1 MDEENSDAIGE
12 LMDLLKNEESLSVAA
27 LYGLSDLTPEE
38 LSLFCQGWGEFSDER
53 KRVMIRHLADITEEN
68 FHVDFSGIFAF
79 CLADR
84 LPAVRLAALD
94 GLWDTER
101 ITLINP
107 IVELM
112 VTDPDVQ
119 VRTLAAATIGH
130 FILMAEWN
138 QIPRRSVAPA
148 VDALLSLLDDGATPT
163 AVRRAALES
172 LSPSSHERVASLVEE
187 AYDSGDQE
195 LQISSIYAMGRTVD
209 KRWLPIVLDEMASHN
224 DEMRLEAAR
233 AAGHLGSSDAVS
245 ELADLVTDHDLEVRL
260 AAIVALGQIGG
271 ATATRILEEMD
282 GDPDFVDVQ
291 SAIEEALEEMAW
303 LGGEIDLSPLGW
315 DNNHEDDRFLSV

>member
-1 MDEENSDAIGE
+1 MDEENTVSIGE
-12 LMDLLKNEESLSVAA
+12 LIQLLKNDEGFSVAA

-38 LSLFCQGWGEFSDER
+38 LSLFCQGWNDFSDER
-53 KRVMIRHLADITEEN
+53 KRVVIRHLADITEEN
-68 FHVDFSGIFAF
+68 FQVDFSEIFAF
-79 CLADR
+79 CLSDR
-84 LPAVRLAALD
+84 LPGVRLAALD
-94 GLWDTER
+94 GLWDAER
-101 ITLINP
+101 IALIDP

-112 VTDPDVQ
+112 VIDPEVE

-148 VDALLSLLDDGATPT
+148 VDALLSLLDDDATPGP
-163 AVRRAALES
+163 VRRAALES
-172 LSPSSHERVASLVEE
+172 ISPSSHERVSSLVEE

-195 LQISSIYAMGRTVD
+195 LQISAIYAMGRTVD
-209 KRWLPIVLDEMASHN
+209 KRWLPIVLDEMASSN

-233 AAGHLGSSDAVS
+233 AAGHIGSSDAVA
-245 ELADLVTDHDLEVRL
+245 ELADLVADHDLEVRL

-271 ATATRILEEMD
+271 GTAARILEDMN

-291 SAIEEALEEMAW
+291 VAIEEALEEMAW
-303 LGGEIDLSPLGW
+303 LGSEIDLSLLGW
-315 DNNHEDDRFLSV
+315 DNNQEDDRFLSV